1 MPNHVFHTLKIAG
14 PEAEIERFLS
24 ECFTPDDEKGP
35 QFDFDR
41 IVPEPEH
48 EPADPERIRRGYDL
62 MTSTKTP
69 SGPVMVTV
77 TDEAMELTTPP
88 WMAWRCEHWGDKWN
102 AKDAG
107 ETKLRRFESGAV
119 ELKFDT
125 AWSPPVPIFEA
136 IAERFPELEIAGDF
150 IDGQYNWS
158 GEVHI
163 VAGDVRLKDTT
174 EENEAI
180 AHYRAVCDEG
190 EKELHADLLKH
201 LAGAPNVFAFPTLG
215 WHWAK
220 AAEKLVAED
229 PGLTDPSRAEELLR
243 KAKGLPEPD

>member
-1 MPNHVFHTLKIAG
+1 MSAG
-14 PEAEIERFLS
+14 PGG
-24 ECFTPDDEKGP
+24 T
-35 QFDFDR
+35 
-41 IVPEPEH
+41 V
-48 EPADPERIRRGYDL
+48 
-62 MTSTKTP
+62 TKTP
-69 SGPVMVTV
+69 DRTVRVDLSGVTLEQIKSSFP
-77 TDEAMELTTPP
+77 D
-88 WMAWRCEHWGDKWN
+88 WYNWRCEHWGDKWN
-102 AKDAG
+102 AQD
-107 ETKLRRFESGAV
+107 TKVSRLESGAI

-136 IAERFPELEIAGDF
+136 IAERFPELEITGDF

-174 EENEAI
+174 EENDEI

-201 LAGAPNVFAFPTLG
+201 LAGAPNVFTPPTLG

-229 PGLTDPSRAEELLR
+229 PGLTDPSRAEELLSKVR
-243 KAKGLPEPD
+243 DMPDTAKETRRNGRGTTA